1 MKEEEVKLHIYSAD
15 ISTEL
20 EVPFVDG
27 GIKAGFPSPCLDY
40 VTESIDLNKEL
51 IRHQETT
58 FLARVSGNSLMEV
71 GICDGDLII
80 VDKSLEASD
89 GDYVVAYV
97 DGDFTLKEF
106 KMDKANQCAWLIP
119 HNESYSPIK
128 VTADN
133 EFLIWGVLTHTIK
146 KLHR

>member
-15 ISTEL
+15 VSTQL
-20 EVPFVDG
+20 EVPFVDA

-58 FLARVSGNSLMEV
+58 FLARVSGHSLMEV
-71 GICDGDLII
+71 GICDGDLVI

-97 DGDFTLKEF
+97 DGDFTLKNSRWTRQTNALGSSLTT
-106 KMDKANQCAWLIP
+106 KAIP
-119 HNESYSPIK
+119 PS
-128 VTADN
+128 
-133 EFLIWGVLTHTIK
+133 
-146 KLHR
+146 R